1 MNKWIKF
8 CYMNEETGGD
18 GSGSGDTGEG
28 AGSVLTDNPSEQ
40 QPEKGASQQQEQNK
54 QDNAKQDQKDQK
66 DQKEQKPV
74 VPEKYEIAAPEGFE
88 QLDQGLLDQFTP
100 IAKECGLTNEQAQ
113 KLANLYG
120 KQLMQT
126 NELQEQ
132 EFFKQRQDWVNEL
145 KNDPEFGAGND
156 DTFKASVGKAQ
167 LALKQFGS
175 PELSQYLQQSGLG
188 DNVYLVKTFAKI
200 GAAMGE
206 DGFVDGNG
214 GSSSK
219 RAADIL
225 FDGK

>member
-8 CYMNEETGGD
+8 FYMNEESGGD
-18 GSGSGDTGEG
+18 ASGGSGGGDEAGT
-28 AGSVLTDNPSEQ
+28 GSVLTAEQTEQPKQEPEQ
-40 QPEKGASQQQEQNK
+40 QTNK
-54 QDNAKQDQKDQK
+54 EEGSGQKT
-66 DQKEQKPV
+66 EQKPAI
-74 VPEKYEIAAPEGFE
+74 PEKYEIVTPEGYE
-88 QLDQGLLDQFTP
+88 QIDTGLLDQFTP

-132 EFFKQRQDWVNEL
+132 AFFEQRKAWVNEL

-156 DTFKASVGKAQ
+156 DTFKSSVGKAQ
-167 LALKQFGS
+167 LALRQFGS

-188 DNVYLVKTFAKI
+188 DNVYLVKAFAKI
-200 GAAMGE
+200 GAALGE

-214 GSSSK
+214 GGNSK

>member
-1 MNKWIKF
+1 MNERIKF
-8 CYMNEETGGD
+8 YFMEEEGGGD
-18 GSGSGDTGEG
+18 APGGSGGGDESGT
-28 AGSVLTDNPSEQ
+28 GSVLTTEQAEQSKQEPEQ
-40 QPEKGASQQQEQNK
+40 Q
-54 QDNAKQDQKDQK
+54 AKKEGGG
-66 DQKEQKPV
+66 EQKPEQKPAI
-74 VPEKYEIAAPEGFE
+74 PEKYEIVTPEGY
-88 QLDQGLLDQFTP
+88 DQIDTGLVEQFTP

-132 EFFKQRQDWVNEL
+132 AFFEQRKAWVNEL
-145 KNDPEFGAGND
+145 KSDPEFGAGND
-156 DTFKASVGKAQ
+156 DTFKSSVGKAQ

-175 PELSQYLQQSGLG
+175 PELSQYLEQSGLG
-188 DNVYLVKTFAKI
+188 DNVYLVKAFAKI
-200 GAAMGE
+200 GAALGE

-214 GSSSK
+214 GGNSK

>member
-1 MNKWIKF
+1 MDKWIKF
-8 CYMNEETGGD
+8 FYMNEEAG
-18 GSGSGDTGEG
+18 GEG
-28 AGSVLTDNPSEQ
+28 ESGGGAGAGAGADAGSVLTGNQPEKQDGEQ
-40 QPEKGASQQQEQNK
+40 QPEQPEKKEKPDEKQEEKN
-54 QDNAKQDQKDQK
+54 
-66 DQKEQKPV
+66 PV
-74 VPEKYEIAAPEGFE
+74 APEKYELVTPEGFE
-88 QLDQGLLDQFTP
+88 QLDHGLLDQFTP
-100 IAKECGLTNEQAQ
+100 IAKEIGLTNEQAQ

-126 NELQEQ
+126 NEMQEQ
-132 EFFKQRQDWVNEL
+132 EFFKQRKAWVDEL

-188 DNVYLVKTFAKI
+188 DNVYLVKAFAKI

-214 GSSSK
+214 GGSGKS
-219 RAADIL
+219 AAEIL
-225 FDGK
+225 FGKK

>member
-8 CYMNEETGGD
+8 FYMNEETGGEGD
-18 GSGSGDTGEG
+18 GGGDAG
-28 AGSVLTDNPSEQ
+28 AGADTGSVLTGNQPEKQDGEQ
-40 QPEKGASQQQEQNK
+40 QPEQPEKKEKPDEKQEEK
-54 QDNAKQDQKDQK
+54 
-66 DQKEQKPV
+66 KPV
-74 VPEKYEIAAPEGFE
+74 APEKYELVAPEGFE

-100 IAKECGLTNEQAQ
+100 IAKECGLSNEQAQ
-113 KLANLYG
+113 KLANLYS
-120 KQLMQT
+120 KQLMQS

-132 EFFKQRQDWVNEL
+132 EFFKQRQTWVNEL

-188 DNVYLVKTFAKI
+188 DNVYLVKAFAKI
-200 GAAMGE
+200 GAALGE

-219 RAADIL
+219 SAADIL